1 MDCCDVPQRR
11 KEVDFKRTWIWQS
24 FTFRVSSPE
33 SHSFMR
39 VEVFCLKWLVCVC
52 LIAVSPSSQA
62 ESLSQLIKLALDSHP
77 GVHANRM
84 LRDASS
90 ADIDY
95 AHWQFF
101 PRFTMSAQSASTSD
115 DDPSF
120 EGDDQVSIVGLVQPI
135 WTGGAATARL
145 KSAKA
150 TFSLRESEI
159 DQAEQSLAIRV
170 LASYTDW
177 YSANR
182 RVAAWQSSLLV
193 HQNLS
198 QQVRRRTSSG
208 ASSESDLA
216 LAEARVALTKA
227 ELTATIVEEQIALSV
242 LAELVGKPVDSSDL
256 INESPQPKQ
265 IDIGLE
271 ALKDRA
277 WNNSPAVAAAVSEVG
292 IADADILSA
301 RATYMPKI
309 NLRLERQYGNFINED
324 TSASNRIFIEF
335 TTEFGAGLSSLS
347 SVSAARLRRE
357 AALANVE
364 RQRYLLD
371 TDIASDLLLQQ
382 SIARRL
388 IALTQSKQAIQ
399 NVYQSF
405 ERQFLSG
412 SRTWLD
418 LLNSARELTQVELQI
433 ADARASSVLVSW
445 RLYILAHGVD
455 SVLGESR

>member
-1 MDCCDVPQRR
+1 MP
-11 KEVDFKRTWIWQS
+11 I
-24 FTFRVSSPE
+24 
-33 SHSFMR
+33 
-39 VEVFCLKWLVCVC
+39 
-52 LIAVSPSSQA
+52 
-62 ESLSQLIKLALDSHP
+62 SL
-77 GVHANRM
+77 
-84 LRDASS
+84 
-90 ADIDY
+90 
-95 AHWQFF
+95 
-101 PRFTMSAQSASTSD
+101 
-115 DDPSF
+115 
-120 EGDDQVSIVGLVQPI
+120 
-135 WTGGAATARL
+135 
-145 KSAKA
+145 
-150 TFSLRESEI
+150 
-159 DQAEQSLAIRV
+159 
-170 LASYTDW
+170 
-177 YSANR
+177 
-182 RVAAWQSSLLV
+182 
-193 HQNLS
+193 
-198 QQVRRRTSSG
+198 
-208 ASSESDLA
+208 
-216 LAEARVALTKA
+216 
-227 ELTATIVEEQIALSV
+227 
-242 LAELVGKPVDSSDL
+242 
-256 INESPQPKQ
+256 
-265 IDIGLE
+265 
-271 ALKDRA
+271 
-277 WNNSPAVAAAVSEVG
+277 
-292 IADADILSA
+292 A

-324 TSASNRIFIEF
+324 TSASNRVFIEF

-388 IALTQSKQAIQ
+388 IALMQSKQATQ

>member
-1 MDCCDVPQRR
+1 
-11 KEVDFKRTWIWQS
+11 
-24 FTFRVSSPE
+24 
-33 SHSFMR
+33 MR
-39 VEVFCLKWLVCVC
+39 VEVFCLNWFVCVY
-52 LIAVSPSSQA
+52 LIVVSPLSQS
-62 ESLSQLIKLALDSHP
+62 ESLSQLIKLALDSNP

-101 PRFTMSAQSASTSD
+101 PGFTMSAQSASTSD
-115 DDPSF
+115 NDPSF
-120 EGDDQVSIVGLVQPI
+120 EGDDQVSTVGLVQPI

-150 TFSLRESEI
+150 TFNLRESEI
-159 DQAEQSLAIRV
+159 NQAEQSLAIRV

-227 ELTATIVEEQIALSV
+227 ELAATIVEEQIALSV
-242 LAELVGKPVDSSDL
+242 LAELVGKPIDSSDL
-256 INESPQPKQ
+256 VNESPQPKQ

-277 WNNSPAVAAAVSEVG
+277 WNNSPAVAAALSEVG

-324 TSASNRIFIEF
+324 TSSNRIFIEF

-382 SIARRL
+382 SIAQRL
-388 IALTQSKQAIQ
+388 IALMQSKQATQ

>member
-301 RATYMPKI
+301 RDLYAKNKP
-309 NLRLERQYGNFINED
+309 
-324 TSASNRIFIEF
+324 
-335 TTEFGAGLSSLS
+335 
-347 SVSAARLRRE
+347 AA
-357 AALANVE
+357 
-364 RQRYLLD
+364 
-371 TDIASDLLLQQ
+371 
-382 SIARRL
+382 
-388 IALTQSKQAIQ
+388 
-399 NVYQSF
+399 
-405 ERQFLSG
+405 
-412 SRTWLD
+412 
-418 LLNSARELTQVELQI
+418 
-433 ADARASSVLVSW
+433 
-445 RLYILAHGVD
+445 
-455 SVLGESR
+455 